1 MRRPVLECAK
11 PLRVPWPDPIGKAAS
26 VWPGGQWAVGGMGK
40 GDSGCGVDCLDN
52 ESFSHP
58 T

>member
-11 PLRVPWPDPIGKAAS
+11 PLRVPWPGPGGKAAS
-26 VWPGGQWAVGGMGK
+26 VWPGGQRAFGSMGK
-40 GDSGCGVDCLDN
+40 GDSGCGVDWLDN
-52 ESFSHP
+52 DPFSHP